1 MRVLRLLLLITFLL
15 ASSMNANALDVVRY
29 NISET
34 YPEAK
39 QAYYIDLLKL
49 ILDASSDKYGD
60 FELTPVILDMSQGRA
75 SVMLQQERT
84 IDILWRMT
92 SQALE
97 QDLQA
102 IYIPLLKGLMGV
114 RIAIIRKSD
123 STIFSSEITLDKLK
137 KMSLG
142 QGYDWPDSN
151 ILRANGFNVVEGRG
165 FSLLTMLEKQRFDY
179 FPRAIH
185 EPWLEIA
192 DREQLAIEQHFLLKY
207 PAPMYFFINKDN
219 RRLVERIEYG
229 FTKIVNSGAFKQFFS
244 QHPVTQN
251 MFKKAKLPQRKVFKL
266 DNPLLS
272 DKSRAIL
279 NNKSLWLD
287 CFH

>member
-1 MRVLRLLLLITFLL
+1 
-15 ASSMNANALDVVRY
+15 MNANALDVVRY

-137 KMSLG
+137 KIPLG

-219 RRLVERIEYG
+219 RRLVERIEHG
-229 FTKIVNSGAFKQFFS
+229 FTKIVNSGAFKKFFS

-251 MFKKAKLPQRKVFKL
+251 MFKKANLPQRKVFKL